1 MKRCGLNWRRWWA
14 GRIREV
20 KKISGAGITKERN
33 RRGKKGIMNC
43 TRIETKLMAYLDG
56 RSNAR
61 ERREVEAHLKTCAL
75 CRERAEEFRS
85 VSSLLEELPQIEPS
99 AAFDVRVRARVAAE
113 PESRGWLA
121 WLTPSPRVAFAA
133 MLLLALTDL
142 SQQQQPEAN
151 PAPDTM

>member
-1 MKRCGLNWRRWWA
+1 MKRCGLNWRRWCA

-75 CRERAEEFRS
+75 CRGRAEELRS
-85 VSSLLEELPQIEPS
+85 VSSLLEELPQSESS
-99 AAFDVRVRARVAAE
+99 AAVDLRVRARVAAE
-113 PESRGWLA
+113 PASRRRLA
-121 WLTPSPRVAFAA
+121 WVPPRSRVALAA
-133 MLLLALTDL
+133 M
-142 SQQQQPEAN
+142 
-151 PAPDTM
+151 